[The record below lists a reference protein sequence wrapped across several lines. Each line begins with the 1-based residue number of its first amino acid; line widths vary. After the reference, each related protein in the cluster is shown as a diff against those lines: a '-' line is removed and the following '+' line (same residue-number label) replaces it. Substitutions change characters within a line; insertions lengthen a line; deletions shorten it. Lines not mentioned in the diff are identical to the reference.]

1 MLLCRAVRGTL
12 QKLFVAALLTLCVA
26 VHALE
31 VSGHWDRTF
40 QDANDEAGI
49 VAVVLCIGV
58 AVAVAGTILE
68 RLVTRTIGRLIVVP
82 AFTSTCIADLRCGLP
97 VSFSS
102 PPPLPLRI

>member
-1 MLLCRAVRGTL
+1 MRGTL
-12 QKLFVAALLTLCVA
+12 QKLFVAALLTLCVV

-68 RLVTRTIGRLIVVP
+68 RLVMRTIGRLIIVP
-82 AFTSTCIADLRCGLP
+82 TFTPTRIADLRCSLP
-97 VSFSS
+97 VSFSN